1 MLAKSIP
8 RVQLIAYKHYFV
20 LKEIRGSWVNGWFQV
35 SARNVQ
41 DEPKIPCNAKM
52 SLKHQV
58 KRVEE
63 SLTSQQWN
71 NLNMKGELTAMNW
84 KTSNMFKFIN

>member
-1 MLAKSIP
+1 MADS
-8 RVQLIAYKHYFV
+8 R
-20 LKEIRGSWVNGWFQV
+20 SW
-35 SARNVQ
+35 ARNIQ

-63 SLTSQQWN
+63 SLTGKLWN
-71 NLNMKGELTAMNW
+71 NMSMKEQLTAMN
-84 KTSNMFKFIN
+84 

>member
-1 MLAKSIP
+1 MPDS
-8 RVQLIAYKHYFV
+8 RS
-20 LKEIRGSWVNGWFQV
+20 R
-35 SARNVQ
+35 ARNVQ

-63 SLTSQQWN
+63 SLTGQQWN
-71 NLNMKGELTAMNW
+71 NLSMKEQLTAMN
-84 KTSNMFKFIN
+84 